1 MSRVQQI
8 QRIRY
13 ERRVEVSIEEPSGSG
28 GWEGSGLACF
38 ARRQMAMKLEQGIEI
53 PSQTRPSIA
62 SEVYHGVLSGRW
74 IITDHFEDE
83 ARRFF
88 IAEPC
93 QMGDGRALTERERQV
108 LELAL
113 QGHSNKFIGLDLGLT
128 SSTVATHLRRTMSKL
143 GVDSR
148 ETLIQ
153 ALLLAWGSAPQLST
167 T

>member
-1 MSRVQQI
+1 MSRVQHI
-8 QRIRY
+8 RRIRY
-13 ERRVEVSIEEPSGSG
+13 ERRVEVSIEAPSDSPS
-28 GWEGSGLACF
+28 WESASLAGF
-38 ARRQMAMKLEQGIEI
+38 ARRQMALRLEQGRDLHFQ
-53 PSQTRPSIA
+53 PLPSIA
-62 SEVYHGVLSGRW
+62 SEVYQGVLSGRW
-74 IITDHFEDE
+74 VITDHFEDE
-83 ARRFF
+83 ARRFL

-93 QMGDGRALTERERQV
+93 QIGDGRALTERERQV

-128 SSTVATHLRRTMSKL
+128 PSTVATHLRRTMTKL

-153 ALLLAWGSAPQLST
+153 ALLLAWKGSPSLST